1 MGKRR
6 SFSAEE
12 KLKIVM
18 ECLKECNNISEVC
31 RRHNIHSS
39 QFYDWKEKTMLV
51 AKEGL
56 KPKRQGK
63 SKELKRKD
71 EKLNQLNEVLVS
83 GLPNTPGVLP
93 SCRQSVPLQC

>member
-18 ECLKECNNISEVC
+18 EGLREGNKISEVC
-31 RRHNIHSS
+31 RRHDIHSS
-39 QFYDWKEKTMLV
+39 QFYDWKEKAMLG

-56 KPKRQGK
+56 KPKRNGK
-63 SKELKRKD
+63 SKKLKRKD
-71 EKLNQLNEVLVS
+71 EKLNQLKEIVADLKVENETLKK
-83 GLPNTPGVLP
+83 NDI
-93 SCRQSVPLQC
+93 